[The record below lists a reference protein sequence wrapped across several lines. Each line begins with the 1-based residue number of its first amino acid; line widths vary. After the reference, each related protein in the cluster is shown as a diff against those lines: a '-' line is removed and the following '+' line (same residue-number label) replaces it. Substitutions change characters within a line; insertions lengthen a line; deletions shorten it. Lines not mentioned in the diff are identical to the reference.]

1 MKKKFILIQFIIVL
15 FCIFIAGCSEKKETT
30 RYIEGDVIEF
40 GTALIERDTKLEWI
54 VLECQNDR
62 ALLISKNIIEYR
74 NFHSKTKTN
83 IEWQNSDIC
92 AWLNNDFYNGAFS
105 EEEKAKVLEY
115 EIQTKNYGSETSDST
130 QNRVFLFN
138 IQEVKKYVT
147 GKKYAETTI
156 EDSSKG
162 WLLRDKAENQSHI
175 AYVNEEGNIIDD
187 FGAVMDSVQGI
198 RPAMWIK
205 IESLE

>member
-1 MKKKFILIQFIIVL
+1 MKIS
-15 FCIFIAGCSEKKETT
+15 IF
-30 RYIEGDVIEF
+30 
-40 GTALIERDTKLEWI
+40 
-54 VLECQNDR
+54 N
-62 ALLISKNIIEYR
+62 
-74 NFHSKTKTN
+74 
-83 IEWQNSDIC
+83 DIC